1 LTAPGVIG
9 CIGAMARTRW
19 SAIASI
25 FVGPDGLRAG
35 WRFLLFVL
43 GIELA
48 EFCVRERLIS
58 LLARHLGVRLD
69 KLSAPSLFIEEL
81 VGFLIV
87 LLVTGIAA
95 LSERRRVGDYG
106 LPVAQGFGRLFWKG
120 MLAGTVVVIFVAGSM
135 IATGAMQVDGLALN
149 GMALPLFA
157 FLWLGA
163 NLLVGLNEEY
173 LFRGYALRV
182 LWRGA
187 GFWPAAII
195 TTAIFAAA
203 HMSKPH
209 ENAIDIGMIFILG
222 LAICLSVQR
231 TGTLWWA
238 VGWHAAF
245 DFGQFFLIGTHNGG
259 QEPVGHL
266 LNVTFD
272 GPALLNGGELGTEAS
287 VFMVPAVIAT
297 FIYIVWFLR
306 PAPVRPSATRFP
318 IAKNK

>member
-1 LTAPGVIG
+1 MVQKKFSGIG
-9 CIGAMARTRW
+9 
-19 SAIASI
+19 SV
-25 FVGPDGLRAG
+25 FVGPNSLRAG

-48 EFCVRERLIS
+48 EYLLREPLIS
-58 LLARHLGVRLD
+58 FLGRQLGIRLD
-69 KLSAPSLFIEEL
+69 ELSAPSLFIEEL

-95 LSERRRVGDYG
+95 FFERRRVDDYG
-106 LPVAQGFGRLFWKG
+106 LPVSQAFGLLFWKG
-120 MLAGTVVVIFVAGSM
+120 MLAGLLVVIFVAGAM
-135 IATGAMQVDGLALN
+135 IVSGAMQVHGLALN
-149 GMALPLFA
+149 GTALLWFGL
-157 FLWLGA
+157 LWLGA

-173 LFRGYALRV
+173 LFRGYALQA

-187 GFWPAAII
+187 GFWPAAIV
-195 TTAIFAAA
+195 TTTIFAGL

-209 ENAIDIGMIFILG
+209 ENAMDIGMIFILG

-259 QEPVGHL
+259 QAPVGHL
-266 LNVTFD
+266 LAVTFD

-287 VFMVPAVIAT
+287 IFMVPAAIAT
-297 FIYIVWFLR
+297 FIYVIWFLR
-306 PAPVRPSATRFP
+306 GEKGESKPATEH
-318 IAKNK
+318 